1 MLHPFGG
8 SFLWW
13 LLSLEQIENQ
23 TNQRNVQETLNR
35 IIILK
40 TYLTDV
46 DFESYIK
53 TSLIEIFLNFE
64 SLRGE
69 GGLVPSS

>member
-1 MLHPFGG
+1 MAFFSGG
-8 SFLWW
+8 SFLWNK
-13 LLSLEQIENQ
+13 LRIKPTREMCKKPYQS
-23 TNQRNVQETLNR
+23 VLNR

-53 TSLIEIFLNFE
+53 SSLIEIFLNFE

>member
-1 MLHPFGG
+1 MLRPFGG